1 VIGFLRCIGVL
12 NAGVWFGGAVVFS
25 FFAVPALF
33 SEETRTVLE
42 LNHNSAYF
50 PGALAQIL
58 IARYF
63 KLQIACAIIAILH
76 LSAENLYFGRAP
88 QKVWFGLLTAIFA
101 ISLIGGVWLQPR
113 LKKLHAIKY
122 STIETIEQRRA
133 AAETF
138 KTWHG
143 ISQLMNLFILAGV
156 GVHLCR
162 VAARGEDARFLDAGK
177 LRS

>member
-12 NAGVWFGGAVVFS
+12 NAGIWFGGAMVLS
-25 FFAVPALF
+25 FFAVPAMF
-33 SEETRTVLE
+33 SNQIRDLLE
-42 LNHNSAYF
+42 AHNFPYF
-50 PGALAQIL
+50 SGALAQIL

-63 KLQIACAIIAILH
+63 KMQLVCGIIAIAH
-76 LSAENLYFGRAP
+76 LLGENLYFGRAP
-88 QKVWFGLLTAIFA
+88 QKIWFALLTAIFA
-101 ISLIGGVWLQPR
+101 LSLLGGFWLQPK
-113 LKKLHAIKY
+113 LKELHAIKY
-122 STIETIEQRRA
+122 AAKETPERRRE

-143 ISQLMNLFILAGV
+143 ISQMMNLFVLVGL

-162 VAARGEDARFLDAGK
+162 VASRGEDARFLDAGK